1 MSSLLQHALLKRSE
15 ETKDKLLIKLLDS
28 LICSVCHDYMF
39 VPVMTQCG
47 HNYCYDCLTSWFE
60 SNNNELSCPQCRAS
74 ISETPSLN
82 SALQQWLGQLIE
94 SSKNDDG
101 EAVRELLRGKESTEK
116 RYKFDKSIDSLF
128 NGIFKTS
135 AIGVV
140 DEDDDGILRCSN
152 CHWELEDDVGDI
164 CPHCNSRIRSRMNQH
179 RRGANE
185 DEDEDEDA
193 DDYSEEDD
201 EELFDELKLSL
212 ERYQSEVRRNV
223 VKLQRNEDELNTG
236 FLVKAETES
245 GRPFYFSSYSLYV
258 ANDWTLHDAE
268 RARRAR
274 LVQDLEDG
282 HLRRSQHSAGSTPG
296 RFEDRYEGTD
306 ISDDDEASYEAP
318 YDDEEGERSGYDEP
332 AGIVD
337 LEAEV
342 EDNSENES
350 EDSGRNSDY
359 YEQNDDGF
367 VSGDSL
373 DDEPVEQEPE
383 HSDDLAEFS
392 DESQEHSESSQE
404 GRGSDKS
411 SSRKR
416 KRFQVVI
423 DSDDEES

>member
-1 MSSLLQHALLKRSE
+1 MSSFLQHALLKGSE

-74 ISETPSLN
+74 ISETPGLN
-82 SALQQWLGQLIE
+82 SVLQQWLGLLMDSLE
-94 SSKNDDG
+94 EKDG
-101 EAVRELLRGKESTEK
+101 KGFQELLHSKESNEK
-116 RYKFDKSIDSLF
+116 SYKFDKNNDTLF

-164 CPHCNSRIRSRMNQH
+164 CPHCNSRIRSRMPQSRH
-179 RRGANE
+179 GANE
-185 DEDEDEDA
+185 EEDE

-201 EELFDELKLSL
+201 EELVDELKLSL
-212 ERYQSEVRRNV
+212 ERYHSEVRRNV
-223 VKLQRNEDELNTG
+223 ARLRGSQDITNTG
-236 FLVKAETES
+236 FLVKDETE
-245 GRPFYFSSYSLYV
+245 GGTPFYISSYSLYV
-258 ANDWTLHDAE
+258 GNDWTLHDAE
-268 RARRAR
+268 RGRRAR
-274 LVQDLEDG
+274 LVQNLEGGSASWTYNSADPASDHYEDG
-282 HLRRSQHSAGSTPG
+282 
-296 RFEDRYEGTD
+296 YEGTD
-306 ISDDDEASYEAP
+306 ISDDLDAPDEESL
-318 YDDEEGERSGYDEP
+318 DDEEDQPGYDDH
-332 AGIVD
+332 AGVVD

-342 EDNSENES
+342 EDNSEEES
-350 EDSGRNSDY
+350 RDSGHDSDF
-359 YEQNDDGF
+359 YEQNDEGF

-373 DDEPVEQEPE
+373 DDEPVEEEPE
-383 HSDDLAEFS
+383 QSDDLEVHADESQESS
-392 DESQEHSESSQE
+392 DESQRQRNS
-404 GRGSDKS
+404 GTP

-423 DSDDEES
+423 DSDEDES